1 MSMMLMVQAL
11 KAKVGSPLRKLVL
24 VKLADQANDD
34 GECWPS
40 YQSIAEA
47 CEMSR
52 RTVISHIEWL
62 EENCF
67 LRRNYRKSKEGLSRS
82 NVFVLTIEGGA
93 NTAPQGANNSPR
105 GANAAPPSGEN
116 FAPGGANAAPI
127 ETVNESISFEPVNES
142 GGAPARDPAPRDP
155 SHEIPKPPPAKPERF
170 DPLAALAEHGVG
182 EQLAADWLTVRRQKR
197 APLTQTALDGLVRE
211 AVTAGIPVV
220 EAVRICVE
228 RGWVGF
234 KASWGW
240 RDDAPQH
247 PQGRVFDQAGNP
259 QGRIVQAGMPAT
271 LGGTPMPAG
280 RTSKMS
286 QGLAALEEM
295 KAKIDRGEI

>member
-11 KAKVGSPLRKLVL
+11 KTKVGSPLRKLVL

-62 EENCF
+62 EENGF

-82 NVFVLTIEGGA
+82 NVFVLTIESGA
-93 NTAPQGANNSPR
+93 NAAPQGANNSPR

-127 ETVNESISFEPVNES
+127 ETVNESISFESVNES
-142 GGAPARDPAPRDP
+142 GGAPTRDPAPREP
-155 SHEIPKPPPAKPERF
+155 SPPPPAKPERF
-170 DPLAALAEHGVG
+170 DAWAVLSDMGVERKHFDAWMQARKRKRLSSPIDEVALAAFFREIGKVGLTAHDAARMCAEKGWGSIESNWDCFRQRTPQRGNTYEHQSSA
-182 EQLAADWLTVRRQKR
+182 EQYAQEQAERMRPQIAAMFSAKQEK
-197 APLTQTALDGLVRE
+197 
-211 AVTAGIPVV
+211 
-220 EAVRICVE
+220 
-228 RGWVGF
+228 
-234 KASWGW
+234 
-240 RDDAPQH
+240 RDD
-247 PQGRVFDQAGNP
+247 
-259 QGRIVQAGMPAT
+259 
-271 LGGTPMPAG
+271 
-280 RTSKMS
+280 
-286 QGLAALEEM
+286 
-295 KAKIDRGEI
+295 

>member
-62 EENCF
+62 EENGF

-82 NVFVLTIEGGA
+82 NVFVLTIESGA
-93 NTAPQGANNSPR
+93 NAAPQGANNSPR

-127 ETVNESISFEPVNES
+127 ETVNESISFESVNES
-142 GGAPARDPAPRDP
+142 GGAPARDPSPREP
-155 SHEIPKPPPAKPERF
+155 SSEIPKPPPAKPEKF
-170 DPLAALAEHGVG
+170 DAWTVLSDMGVERKHFDAWMQARKRKRLSSPIDEVALGAFLREIGKVGLTAHDAARMCAEKGWG
-182 EQLAADWLTVRRQKR
+182 SIEANWDCFKQR
-197 APLTQTALDGLVRE
+197 APQRGNTFEHQSSAEQYAQEQAERMRPQIAAMFAAKRE
-211 AVTAGIPVV
+211 
-220 EAVRICVE
+220 
-228 RGWVGF
+228 
-234 KASWGW
+234 K
-240 RDDAPQH
+240 RDD
-247 PQGRVFDQAGNP
+247 
-259 QGRIVQAGMPAT
+259 
-271 LGGTPMPAG
+271 
-280 RTSKMS
+280 
-286 QGLAALEEM
+286 
-295 KAKIDRGEI
+295 

>member
-11 KAKVGSPLRKLVL
+11 KTKVGSPLRKLVL

-62 EENCF
+62 EENGF

-82 NVFVLTIEGGA
+82 NVFVLTIESGA
-93 NTAPQGANNSPR
+93 NAAPQGANNSPR

-127 ETVNESISFEPVNES
+127 ETVNESISFESVNES
-142 GGAPARDPAPRDP
+142 GGAPTRDPAPREP
-155 SHEIPKPPPAKPERF
+155 SPPPPAKPERF
-170 DPLAALAEHGVG
+170 DAWAVLSDMGVERKHFDAWMQARKRKRLSSPIDEVALAAFFREIGKVGLTAHDAARMCAEKGWGSIESNWDCFRQRTPQRCNTYEHQSSA
-182 EQLAADWLTVRRQKR
+182 EQYAQEQAERMRPQIAAMFSAKQEK
-197 APLTQTALDGLVRE
+197 
-211 AVTAGIPVV
+211 
-220 EAVRICVE
+220 
-228 RGWVGF
+228 
-234 KASWGW
+234 
-240 RDDAPQH
+240 RDD
-247 PQGRVFDQAGNP
+247 
-259 QGRIVQAGMPAT
+259 
-271 LGGTPMPAG
+271 
-280 RTSKMS
+280 
-286 QGLAALEEM
+286 
-295 KAKIDRGEI
+295 

>member
-62 EENCF
+62 EENGF

-82 NVFVLTIEGGA
+82 NVFVLTIESGA
-93 NTAPQGANNSPR
+93 NAALQGANNSPR

-127 ETVNESISFEPVNES
+127 ETVNESISFESVNES
-142 GGAPARDPAPRDP
+142 GGARARDPAPPPRDP
-155 SHEIPKPPPAKPERF
+155 PPEIPDPPPESPLHARPPKFE
-170 DPLAALAEHGVG
+170 PLAALAEHGVG
-182 EQLAADWLTVRRQKR
+182 EQLAADWLTVRKQKR

-211 AVTAGIPVV
+211 AMTAGIPVAQ
-220 EAVRICVE
+220 AVRICVE

-234 KASWGW
+234 KAGWDW
-240 RDDAPQH
+240 RDGRQQPT
-247 PQGRVFDQAGNP
+247 QGRVVDADPMEYARAQAERMRP
-259 QGRIVQAGMPAT
+259 QIAAM
-271 LGGTPMPAG
+271 
-280 RTSKMS
+280 
-286 QGLAALEEM
+286 LAAKRE
-295 KAKIDRGEI
+295 KRDD